1 MKIPFISKL
10 PTGIP
15 LQINTSTMD
24 YCNHAF
30 MCIKQEGSSEYSVPD
45 NLQFLV
51 QEILSG
57 IYDLSEY
64 LYNNDYRYNC
74 YLSIKHEYVHGGSIG
89 NRPGWHIDGFKS
101 DQHNFIWYDCI
112 PTEVCTGSFNLTND
126 HDISLDEMDYQAID
140 NDKFNHALPINTLYE
155 MNQECVH
162 RPTYNKMDKAVLR
175 TFIKITYS
183 KEQFN
188 CIGNAW
194 NYKLPHI
201 RMTAHRNNHRNHS
214 VL

>member
-1 MKIPFISKL
+1 MKIKCISKL

-15 LQINTSTMD
+15 LEIDTSSIE

-45 NLQFLV
+45 NLQLLV
-51 QEILSG
+51 TQMLSG

-64 LYNNDYRYNC
+64 LYDNDYRYNC
-74 YLSIKHEYVHGGSIG
+74 YLSIKHEYVNPLSIG

-101 DQHNFIWYDCI
+101 DQFNFIWFDSI
-112 PTEVCTGSFNLTND
+112 PTEVCTGSFHLTND
-126 HDISLDEMDYQAID
+126 HNISLEEMMVQSSG
-140 NDKFNHALPINTLYE
+140 NDKFKHTLPVNTLYE
-155 MNQECVH
+155 MNKECVH
-162 RPTYNKMDKAVLR
+162 APSYNTYNPILR
-175 TFIKITYS
+175 TFIKITFS

-201 RMTAHRNNHRNHS
+201 KMTSHRNIHRNHS